1 MLNLPGYFRSSVVS
15 LPSSCLLYYLVVYIR
30 SAHSDVIAEPLVTHV
45 YSVTV
50 LPQRRSLSH
59 SEGCR
64 LCLPSHCLLFGFS
77 SALEFLSAL
86 HDWLTRWLHAEDCV
100 GADGHRRPWQMP
112 VNVSAGHLMASLLFH
127 FLPSMWGMCLF
138 KNMSVFVEVLTECKM
153 ETKEEKHTCLICLL
167 FVQIYSSTKA

>member
-1 MLNLPGYFRSSVVS
+1 MLPFYIHGY
-15 LPSSCLLYYLVVYIR
+15 
-30 SAHSDVIAEPLVTHV
+30 SDGWAISPPVTRV
-45 YSVTV
+45 NSVTV

-86 HDWLTRWLHAEDCV
+86 HGWLTRWLYTEDCI

-112 VNVSAGHLMASLLFH
+112 VNLPARHLMASLLFH

-138 KNMSVFVEVLTECKM
+138 KNMSGYVEVLTECKM
-153 ETKEEKHTCLICLL
+153 ETKETKETCTYLMFLL
-167 FVQIYSSTKA
+167 YIQIYS